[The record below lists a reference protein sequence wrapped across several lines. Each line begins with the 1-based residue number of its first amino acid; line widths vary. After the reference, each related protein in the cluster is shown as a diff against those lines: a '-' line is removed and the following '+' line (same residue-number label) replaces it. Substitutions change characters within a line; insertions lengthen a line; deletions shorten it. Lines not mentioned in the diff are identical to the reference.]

1 MNKIAMFFFKLPD
14 FETRNLGMYGKLEVP
29 GSPANIF
36 NTEKQLYILW
46 KDNNN
51 FIAINISC

>member
-36 NTEKQLYILW
+36 NTEKQLYIL
-46 KDNNN
+46 
-51 FIAINISC
+51 